1 MTATTATRTQP
12 VINKREVLLVFAGLM
27 LGMFLAALDQ
37 TIVSTAL
44 PTIVGDLG
52 GLNHLS
58 WVVTSYMLASTVST
72 PLYGKLGDLYGRK
85 KLFQL
90 AIVVFLLGSVL
101 SGVSQ
106 NMGELIGFRAL
117 QGLGAGGL
125 MVGAQ
130 AIIGDV
136 VPPAE
141 RGKYMGVIGSVFAV
155 SSVIGPLLG
164 GVFTEQLSWRWV
176 FYINL
181 PVGAVALFVVGLA
194 LHTPKVVVQHKIDY
208 LGAGVLSGAVG
219 ALVLVLTWGGT
230 QYAWDSTM
238 ILALSLATVV
248 LTALFIAIER
258 RAAEPIIPLSLF
270 RNPIFRVSALG
281 GGIVGFAM
289 FGTMTFLPLFLQT
302 VHLVSPTMSGIQLLP
317 IMACMLTMSIWSGRR
332 IAKKGR
338 YRIYPR
344 IGTCVLT
351 IGLAALAFY
360 GIGIHTHY
368 WQTAICMALIGA
380 GLGLTMQV
388 YVLSVQNSVDYSD
401 LGVATSAA
409 TFFRSIGGSIGIAV
423 FGEIFA
429 NRLAAALK
437 TSGAQLGQIGGNSLH
452 LTPAQL
458 HALKASQPA
467 MFEQFLHAFNN
478 ALHVVFI
485 SAVPFAALGIIVALR
500 LKETPLR
507 RTTGRTAGMAAA
519 DSQAMQEAPETV
531 VAADGSMPA
540 ANGSMPVETP
550 ATAH

>member
-1 MTATTATRTQP
+1 MSAGTLTPSGIT
-12 VINKREVLLVFAGLM
+12 ISKRQLVLVFAGLM

-85 KLFQL
+85 KLFQA
-90 AIVVFLLGSVL
+90 AIIIFMVGSIL
-101 SGVSQ
+101 SGLSQ

-141 RGKYMGVIGSVFAV
+141 RGRYMGIIGSVFAV

-164 GVFTEQLSWRWV
+164 GLFTQQLSWRWV

-208 LGAGVLSGAVG
+208 LGAAVLSLA
-219 ALVLVLTWGGT
+219 ATSLILMLTWGGT
-230 QYAWDSTM
+230 QYAWGSSV
-238 ILALSLATVV
+238 IIGLGA
-248 LTALFIAIER
+248 LTAVTTAAFVYIER
-258 RAAEPIIPLSLF
+258 TAAEPVLPMRLF
-270 RNPIFRVSALG
+270 RDSIFRVSSAASA
-281 GGIVGFAM
+281 IVGFAM
-289 FGTMTFLPLFLQT
+289 FGAMTFLPLFLQT
-302 VHLVSPTMSGIQLLP
+302 VHLVSPTLSGLELLP
-317 IMACMLTMSIWSGRR
+317 IMVFVLTMSIWSGRR

-338 YRIYPR
+338 YRPYP
-344 IGTCVLT
+344 IAGTIILT
-351 IGLAALAFY
+351 IGFFGLAQY
-360 GIGIHTHY
+360 GITLTAPY
-368 WQTAICMALIGA
+368 WHTAIFMAMVGG

-388 YVLSVQNSVDYSD
+388 LVLSVQNSVDYRD

-409 TFFRSIGGSIGIAV
+409 TFFRSIGGSLGVAV

-429 NRLAAALK
+429 NRLAAALP
-437 TSGAQLGQIGGNSLH
+437 AQLRSSPKFSNGGH

-458 HALKASQPA
+458 RELKQAAPV
-467 MFEQFLHAFNN
+467 QFDQLMHAFNH
-478 ALHVVFI
+478 ALHIVFTA
-485 SAVPFAALGIIVALR
+485 AVPFAAVCIILALMLR
-500 LKETPLR
+500 EVPLR
-507 RTTGRTAGMAAA
+507 RTTGRGPAMDAAE
-519 DSQAMQEAPETV
+519 SQSMQEAPETAV
-531 VAADGSMPA
+531 T
-540 ANGSMPVETP
+540 PV
-550 ATAH
+550 

>member
-1 MTATTATRTQP
+1 MTETMAAPAPGQSM
-12 VINKREVLLVFAGLM
+12 ISKRQLLLVFAGLM

-90 AIVVFLLGSVL
+90 AIVIFLLGSIL
-101 SGVSQ
+101 SGLSQ

-181 PVGAVALFVVGLA
+181 PVGAFALFVVGLA
-194 LHTPKVVVQHKIDY
+194 LHTPKLRVQHKIDY
-208 LGAGVLSGAVG
+208 LGAAVLSGAVG
-219 ALVLVLTWGGT
+219 GLILVLTWGGT
-230 QYAWDSTM
+230 QYAWSSPT
-238 ILALSLATVV
+238 IVGLSVATIV
-248 LTALFIAIER
+248 LTAWFVLIER
-258 RAAEPIIPLSLF
+258 RAEEPILPPRLF
-270 RNPIFRVSALG
+270 ANSIFRVSSLG

-289 FGTMTFLPLFLQT
+289 FGAMTFLPLFLQT

-317 IMACMLTMSIWSGRR
+317 IMAFMLTMSIWSGRR

-344 IGTCVLT
+344 VGTTVLT
-351 IGLAALAFY
+351 IGLAALAFW
-360 GIGIHTHY
+360 GIGIHTPY
-368 WQTAICMALIGA
+368 WTTAICMAMIGA
-380 GLGLTMQV
+380 GVGLTMQV
-388 YVLSVQNSVDYSD
+388 YVLSVQNSVDYAD

-429 NRLAAALK
+429 NRLAASLK
-437 TSGAQLGQIGGNSLH
+437 TSGAQLGQLGGGSLH

-458 HALKASQPA
+458 KALKASQPA
-467 MFEQFLHAFNN
+467 MFDQFLHAFNH
-478 ALHVVFI
+478 ALHIVFV
-485 SAVPFAALGIIVALR
+485 SAVPFAALGIIVALL

-507 RTTGRTAGMAAA
+507 RTTGRGPGMDAAA
-519 DSQAMQEAPETV
+519 AQALPESAETAETSAEIPAPGATPE
-531 VAADGSMPA
+531 GSPA
-540 ANGSMPVETP
+540 A
-550 ATAH
+550 AR